1 MQEKQRFKPV
11 DLAAA
16 KGEAKD
22 LLTAVQAKYGAV
34 PNSFKVFANAPR
46 TLAGFRGLSDTLGD
60 GLLPFETR
68 YQIAVAVS
76 ELNKCPY
83 CLSAFTAL
91 GKAGGIS
98 DGALEACRL
107 AGSDDPKID
116 AALKFAKAIVKNRGS
131 VSEDDFIKVR
141 AAGYSDAEI
150 LEIVA
155 NVALYIFANYMNLVS
170 KTEIDFPLV
179 APYKQVE

>member
-1 MQEKQRFKPV
+1 MQDKQRLKAV
-11 DLAAA
+11 DPATA
-16 KGEAKD
+16 KGEAKT
-22 LLTAVQAKYGAV
+22 LLQAVEAKYGAV
-34 PNSFKVFANAPR
+34 PNSFKVMANSQE
-46 TLAGFRGLSDTLGD
+46 TLGGFRGLSDTLGD
-60 GLLPFETR
+60 GILPFETR
-68 YQIAVAVS
+68 NQIAIAVS

-131 VSEDDFIKVR
+131 VSEDDFVKVR
-141 AAGYSDAEI
+141 AAGYTDGDI

-155 NVALYIFANYMNLVS
+155 NVALYTFANYINLVS

-179 APYKQVE
+179 TPHKQV